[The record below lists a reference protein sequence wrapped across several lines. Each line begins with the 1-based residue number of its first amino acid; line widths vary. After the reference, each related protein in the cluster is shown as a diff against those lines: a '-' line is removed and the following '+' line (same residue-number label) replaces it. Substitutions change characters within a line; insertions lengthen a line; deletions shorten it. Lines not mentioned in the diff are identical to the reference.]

1 MENLLLTGSATLGV
15 RGPAQ
20 GNRPRCGRT
29 DRRCR
34 QAGASFPVETEAKS
48 RT

>member
-15 RGPAQ
+15 RDPAQ
-20 GNRPRCGRT
+20 GNVTASGIADAGKQRFLS
-29 DRRCR
+29 R
-34 QAGASFPVETEAKS
+34 QDAEAKS